1 MMINYLPS
9 ALVEPLGKSFLLP
22 PSSIQVKSTPHAHFK
37 TAHTERKHTFR
48 ATTTKVRVRMP
59 AGNYLCYKSESVWIF
74 ISNIKTAQNN
84 APCESVGLG
93 WQGDWVVEKVL
104 RMYVKKKKKKKL
116 KELLH
121 LWYQWFSSN
130 FL

>member
-1 MMINYLPS
+1 
-9 ALVEPLGKSFLLP
+9 
-22 PSSIQVKSTPHAHFK
+22 
-37 TAHTERKHTFR
+37 
-48 ATTTKVRVRMP
+48 MP
-59 AGNYLCYKSESVWIF
+59 AGNYLCYKSETVWIF

-104 RMYVKKKKKKKL
+104 RMHVKKKKKKL